1 MWSCDGNGVYDNTG
15 FRLRGHQFT
24 GADGSFAFETVKPR
38 DYRDF
43 GIHRTPHFHV
53 KVQGRETPLLTTQLF
68 FPGEKLNGRTTSSG
82 KTCCWSSGGA
92 PRANWTRG
100 SSSCCRLR
108 EAPFRAGGSGR
119 GPDDGTS

>member
-24 GADGSFAFETVKPR
+24 DAEGRFAFETVKPR

-68 FPGEKLNGRTTSSG
+68 FPGEKLNGEDYFFREDLLLELRRRPSG
-82 KTCCWSSGGA
+82 ELDAWFELVLPSA
-92 PRANWTRG
+92 
-100 SSSCCRLR
+100 
-108 EAPFRAGGSGR
+108 
-119 GPDDGTS
+119 